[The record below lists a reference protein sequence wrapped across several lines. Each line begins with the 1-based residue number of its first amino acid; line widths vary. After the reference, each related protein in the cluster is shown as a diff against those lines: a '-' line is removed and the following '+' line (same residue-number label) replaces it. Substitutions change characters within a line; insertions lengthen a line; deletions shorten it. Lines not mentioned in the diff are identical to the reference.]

1 MHTHGAVKALAA
13 NFYKIAN
20 DVRWLASGPRS
31 GIGEISIPMNEP
43 GSSIMPGKVN
53 PTQSEAVTMACIQVM
68 GNDSAIGF
76 AASQGSFQLNTYMPL
91 IVNSFMQSVRLLAD
105 ALISFD
111 ENCASGIKAEQDK
124 INHNLTNSLMLVTA
138 LNPYIGY
145 EKAAKIAQKAF
156 VDGTS
161 LKEAAVAMGHVTAEE
176 FDQYVDP
183 MKMV

>member
-1 MHTHGAVKALAA
+1 
-13 NFYKIAN
+13 
-20 DVRWLASGPRS
+20 
-31 GIGEISIPMNEP
+31 
-43 GSSIMPGKVN
+43 
-53 PTQSEAVTMACIQVM
+53 
-68 GNDSAIGF
+68 
-76 AASQGSFQLNTYMPL
+76 
-91 IVNSFMQSVRLLAD
+91 MQSVRLLAD